1 MAGMRHS
8 VRADAR
14 RHLDLVLIAL
24 TALAALL
31 AAWGWVQTDDGFT
44 RLAMAGGVLG
54 VVVAVRDLRRE
65 P

>member
-1 MAGMRHS
+1 MR
-8 VRADAR
+8 VDAR
-14 RHLDLVLIAL
+14 RRLDLVLIAL

-44 RLAMAGGVLG
+44 RLAMASGVLG

>member
-1 MAGMRHS
+1 MR
-8 VRADAR
+8 VDAR
-14 RHLDLVLIAL
+14 RRLDLVLIAL